1 MKRIYQNIIE
11 QFVYLVKEG
20 KLKVGDKLP
29 SERTL
34 AEMFNVSRASV
45 REAFSAMEIIG
56 LIEVRKGE
64 GTYVSNLNISPFI
77 NTIAPLFINN
87 ENMETDLLE
96 FRKLIEV
103 EAVKLAAYKSA
114 AVNPA
119 ACNPDNQGS
128 QGNSR
133 NSRSSSNLSNSDSL
147 SNPVNSDNTDNK
159 SRSEN
164 SDNTNNSGNS
174 NNPGNQA
181 IGKFDE
187 KFSDVQSLNKQ
198 FLDDSSIFM
207 DFGEIEECL
216 ELMRKAIEEDDMAA
230 GSEADIMFHRCIFNL
245 ADNAI
250 LKKAAECTAY
260 LLESSVKFNRAKILR
275 NKENTKLL
283 YDQHI
288 EIYEAIKKGDAAEA
302 SERMRKHIEQVK
314 EQANVIN

>member
-1 MKRIYQNIIE
+1 MDVSPINMKRIYQNIIE
-11 QFVYLVKEG
+11 QFIYLVKEG

-34 AEMFNVSRASV
+34 AEMFNVSRASL

-64 GTYVSNLNISPFI
+64 GSYVSNLNISPFI

-96 FRKLIEV
+96 FRKLIEI
-103 EAVKLAAYKSA
+103 EAVKLAACKSA
-114 AVNPA
+114 A
-119 ACNPDNQGS
+119 
-128 QGNSR
+128 
-133 NSRSSSNLSNSDSL
+133 
-147 SNPVNSDNTDNK
+147 T
-159 SRSEN
+159 
-164 SDNTNNSGNS
+164 
-174 NNPGNQA
+174 
-181 IGKFDE
+181 
-187 KFSDVQSLNKQ
+187 QSLDNH
-198 FLDDSSIFM
+198 FACM
-207 DFGEIEECL
+207 DFGEIEEYL
-216 ELMRKAIEEDDMAA
+216 ELMRKAIEDDDMAA